1 MKLSILK
8 WFKFILTSI
17 ILFMCGFMGTPNVF
31 AQAEPIIVEELV
43 RWTPNGMVVFA
54 SDAALSEEMPV
65 DGLVQ
70 SVIYRRV
77 GDESSFREIGRLQRA
92 DSWEEFVERAGED
105 LVEWFRAS
113 PELETDEEVWEFIKQ
128 NPSIVD
134 YGFDALDESFW
145 RAFGTAYFDEETVDF
160 REGET
165 VSYQVRFITTDGSES
180 DEMYQ
185 GSATVGE
192 LPNLLPPSNVER
204 FETDSLAGGTW
215 ISPFEGGDD
224 AFFGQVYRQDF
235 PDGEF
240 RLLPGVIPA
249 QLTAV
254 AEGDSVFVY
263 RVRDQVE
270 PDRGYRYYIEP
281 LDMFGTPG
289 PPSDTLMVISVDFNN
304 LPSIGNVAAVDTTS
318 GIHLSWNP
326 LPNRPYITGVEISRS
341 REPSGNFMVL
351 DTLSVTASEFLD
363 TRLVPNRTY
372 YYEFRAVTIRESLDF
387 PTGVASASFRNT
399 EIPPTTPSAL
409 QAEQEGD
416 GIRLHW
422 DSVEEPDLFGY
433 YVYRGTSRHDSM
445 AVVSR
450 AIRDTTT
457 FLDRSE
463 ELDGRTN
470 YVYAVRAVNMSD
482 MESELSNM
490 VVARPNRLVRP
501 PAPIGI
507 EGYAEQSRIRL
518 SWRNEQRRDGAIAG
532 YHLYRTTSQPGRY
545 PEGESASVQAE
556 QAGFE
561 RINDEILTTTSFDD
575 INVNPG
581 ETYYYALST
590 EDHFGVESTLS
601 EARRFRSSP
610 ASLLPPSQV
619 SARTV
624 TGGVEIRWNR
634 TLQQDVENYRI
645 YKRARGEENPSVI
658 GTVSSETTRF
668 TDDEVTEETLYWYSV
683 SVVRGEQESSRG
695 REQSVSV
702 R

>member
-1 MKLSILK
+1 MLSKINYKLLKYLSLLLTLSLYPHLIL
-8 WFKFILTSI
+8 
-17 ILFMCGFMGTPNVF
+17 
-31 AQAEPIIVEELV
+31 AQEVDVDDDLV
-43 RWTPNGMVVFA
+43 RWTPEGMEVFV
-54 SDAALSEEMPV
+54 SDAALSEDMPE
-65 DGLVQ
+65 DGRVQ
-70 SVIYRRV
+70 AVVYRRLA
-77 GDESSFREIGRLQRA
+77 DNEPFEEIARVQRA
-92 DSWEEFVERAGED
+92 ENWEEFTQ
-105 LVEWFRAS
+105 RAS
-113 PELETDEEVWEFIKQ
+113 TGLIEGLLNTLELETEEELWEFIKE
-128 NPSIVD
+128 NPNMEG
-134 YGFDALDESFW
+134 YGFLAFNRNFW
-145 RAFGTAYFDEETVDF
+145 RAFGTAYLDSEAVQF
-160 REGET
+160 REGQSVTYE
-165 VSYQVRFITTDGSES
+165 VRHIMEDGSES
-180 DEMYQ
+180 EMRFR
-185 GSATVGE
+185 GTAIVGE
-192 LPNLLPPSNVER
+192 LPNILPPQSISRVER
-204 FETDSLAGGTW
+204 DSLVGVRWAAP
-215 ISPFEGGDD
+215 IEGSED
-224 AFFGQVYRQDF
+224 AFFGHVYRQTEE
-235 PDGEF
+235 GEEF
-240 RLLPGVIPA
+240 EQLPGRIMA
-249 QLTAV
+249 QRS
-254 AEGDSVFVY
+254 DSLIIY
-263 RVRDQVE
+263 QWEESVE
-270 PDRGYRYYIEP
+270 PEHSFRYFVQP
-281 LDMFGTPG
+281 LDIAGIPG
-289 PPSDTLMVISVDFNN
+289 PRSDTLSVISVNFEN
-304 LPSIGNVAAVDTTS
+304 LPLMSSVSARDTTS
-318 GIHLSWNP
+318 GIHLSWEP
-326 LPNRPYITGVEISRS
+326 VEYKPYLTGIEIQRS
-341 REPSGNFMVL
+341 RQADRGYIVL
-351 DTLSVTASEFLD
+351 DTLSVQETEFLD
-363 TRLVPNRTY
+363 TNLVPNRNY
-372 YYEFRAVTIRESLDF
+372 YYRFRIVTIRELNDLPSA
-387 PTGVASASFRNT
+387 VASASFRNT
-399 EIPPTTPSAL
+399 EIPPSTPSAL